1 MKILCLSTYPVDQPR
16 HGGQH
21 RLFNI
26 IAVLRDAGHE
36 VYSAGVLGSPSY
48 PPSRYFVPY
57 PGNEVLGKLIANT
70 SLMEDWAVGALF
82 QDNRAY
88 FESLAK
94 LIPVKPDLIYCE
106 QPWMFGFAQQFNK
119 KMCGGK
125 AILIY
130 GSANVESTLK
140 RGIVEYHFGSM
151 AAEKCAEL
159 VRAVEINAI
168 QNAVQTFCVSDHDMV
183 WTSEFAPRQPILA
196 PNGVIDRIAGL
207 DDIAKANAI
216 TQGAK
221 FALYCASAHPPNI
234 DGFFDVFGYGVGCF
248 PPTAKMVVAGGA
260 GGHILNDF
268 KFAKLASRRDF
279 YVDAGEVTE
288 QVLRGLLATAHQI
301 VLPITHGGGTNL
313 KSAEA
318 IWSGQHVVAT
328 SKAMRGFEL
337 FARDVGISVADDPSA
352 FCKAV
357 RDTFMRPNLALKPAD
372 REKRKVV
379 LWEHSLKNFVD
390 SINTL
395 EGLA

>member
-21 RLFNI
+21 RLYNI
-26 IAVLRDAGHE
+26 IAQLRSAGHE

-57 PGNEVLGKLIANT
+57 PGNDVLSKLIANP

-119 KMCGGK
+119 KMCRGK

-140 RGIVEYHFGSM
+140 KGIVEYHFGAK
-151 AAEKCAEL
+151 AAADYAEM

-168 QNAVQTFCVSDHDMV
+168 VHAAQTFCVSDHDMA
-183 WTSEFAPRQPILA
+183 WTSAHAPRPPILA
-196 PNGVIDRIAGL
+196 PNGVIDRLAGL
-207 DDIAKANAI
+207 DDIAKANEI
-216 TQGAK
+216 TKGAK

-234 DGFFDVFGYGVGCF
+234 DGFFDMFGYGVGCF
-248 PPTAKMVVAGGA
+248 PPAAKMVVAGGA

-268 KFAKLASRRDF
+268 KFSKLASRRDF
-279 YVDAGEVTE
+279 YIDAGEVTE
-288 QVLRGLLATAHQI
+288 QMLRGLLATAHQI

-318 IWSGQHVVAT
+318 IWSGRHVVAT
-328 SKAMRGFEL
+328 STAMRGFEQ
-337 FARDVGISVADDPSA
+337 FSDDPGIMVADDPPT

-357 RDTFMRPNLALKPAD
+357 RDTFMRSNLALAPED
-372 REKRKVV
+372 RNKRKVV
-379 LWEHSLKNFVD
+379 LWEHSLKDFVEA
-390 SINTL
+390 INAI
-395 EGLA
+395 GGQP

>member
-21 RLFNI
+21 RLSNI
-26 IAVLRDAGHE
+26 IAVLRNAGHD

-57 PGNEVLGKLIANT
+57 PGNEVLGKLIANP

-82 QDNRAY
+82 QNNRAY

-119 KMCGGK
+119 KACRGK

-140 RGIVEYHFGSM
+140 KGIVNYHFGAK
-151 AAEKCAEL
+151 AADECAEM
-159 VRAVEINAI
+159 VRIVELNAT
-168 QNAVQTFCVSDHDMV
+168 QNAEQTFCVSEHDMA
-183 WTSEFAPRQPILA
+183 WTTEHAPTPPILA
-196 PNGVIDRIAGL
+196 PNGVIDRVAGL
-207 DDIAKANAI
+207 DDIAKANEI
-216 TQGAK
+216 TNGAK

-234 DGFFDVFGYGVGCF
+234 DGFFDIFGFGVGCF
-248 PPTAKMVVAGGA
+248 PPAAKMVVAGGA

-318 IWSGQHVVAT
+318 IWSGCHVVAT
-328 SKAMRGFEL
+328 TKAMRGFEQ
-337 FARDVGISVADDPSA
+337 FSGDDGISVADEPAA

-357 RDTFMRPNLALKPAD
+357 RDTFLRPNLALTPAN

-379 LWEHSLKNFVD
+379 LWEHCLSDFVQA
-390 SINTL
+390 INEIGART
-395 EGLA
+395 